1 MKRTAMRVLG
11 GAAALGGAVLTAA
24 VSRAPLIAYPDPTP
38 MVRLAWSVRPERI
51 ESCRTLTDAELA
63 NVPAHMRQRVQ
74 CEGRSANYHLL
85 VTVDGGTLLDTTVTG
100 GGARSDRPVYVL
112 RDVPVPSGGH
122 ALAVTFEREPLPA
135 DSAADDDDD
144 DDDHDDR
151 DHHGAP
157 DTLLAGRAE
166 REVEERT
173 RRREEAVPPLLQ
185 WSDAVTLAPR
195 EVLLITYDV
204 DRRAFVSRT
213 RPDQP

>member
-11 GAAALGGAVLTAA
+11 AAAALGGAVLTAA
-24 VSRAPLIAYPDPTP
+24 VSRAPLTAYPDPTP

-51 ESCRTLTDAELA
+51 ETCRTLTDAELA

-74 CEGRSANYHLL
+74 CEGRSANYRLR
-85 VTVDGGTLLDTTVTG
+85 VTVNGAAQLDTTVTG

-112 RDVPVPSGGH
+112 RDLPVPPGGH
-122 ALAVTFEREPLPA
+122 ALAVTFEREALPA
-135 DSAADDDDD
+135 DSTAEDDDDD
-144 DDDHDDR
+144 ADDEGEHR
-151 DHHGAP
+151 LAP

-166 REVEERT
+166 REAEERH

-185 WSDAVTLAPR
+185 WGDTITLQPR

-204 DRRAFVSRT
+204 DRRALVSRA

>member
-1 MKRTAMRVLG
+1 MKRTAMHALG

-51 ESCRTLTDAELA
+51 ESCRTLSDAELA

-74 CEGRSANYHLL
+74 CEGRSAKYRLL
-85 VTVDGGTLLDTTVTG
+85 VTVDGATLLDTTVTG

-112 RDVPVPSGGH
+112 RDVPVPPGTR

-135 DSAADDDDD
+135 DSAAGEDDDDAGD
-144 DDDHDDR
+144 ADDDHR
-151 DHHGAP
+151 KAP
-157 DTLLAGRAE
+157 DTLLAGRAK
-166 REVEERT
+166 REAEERH

-185 WSDAVTLAPR
+185 WADAITLAPR
-195 EVLLITYDV
+195 EVFLVTYDV